1 MSTNRKKVAKQR
13 NLRYWSSLTPKQKDN
28 SSKMVSSLLAK
39 KYPTKYLEPTL
50 WKVLWDV
57 SFQEIMDT
65 KNKADE
71 ICKGYCF
78 AYNDEIWLP
87 LTVKD
92 I

>member
-1 MSTNRKKVAKQR
+1 MSSRNQAMKQR
-13 NLRYWSSLTPKQKDN
+13 GLRQWSSLTSKQKDK
-28 SSKMVSSLLAK
+28 SSKLVCSLLAS
-39 KYPTKYLEPTL
+39 KYPKYISPIL

-71 ICKGYCF
+71 LCKGVCF
-78 AYNDEIWLP
+78 DYKGTWLP
-87 LTVKD
+87 ITVKD